1 MKRFLLLTTA
11 ITCLASPAFAQKAI
25 LTGGDKGAY
34 FNTFC
39 PPLPQALGNAMFA
52 GYRCQP
58 SGGTLENIKGVL
70 EKPSNIGFVQLD
82 VFAREA
88 AAKPDLTAKLTI
100 IRQDL
105 ACEGLWM
112 VTKNPK
118 LQSFGDILG
127 YARRTTFVIG
137 GETSGSA
144 ASFKY
149 LQSIDPDGL
158 GRAGNDRYPV
168 KYVSDTTT
176 MLNTIAAGDNTA
188 VGFFVQFADPEN
200 ANIKRMM
207 DAGLTVIPVVSRE
220 IAGAKVGEKELYQIQ
235 SFSLT
240 AGGFISS
247 GTDKV
252 TACTPVA
259 IITGNPESQSDKNV
273 KDDQKDLI
281 AAIRQ
286 VPSEALL
293 PQDTRLAK
301 LMRGV
306 KRVGAGALTEM
317 LAAADKA
324 KKAAESMAN

>member
-1 MKRFLLLTTA
+1 
-11 ITCLASPAFAQKAI
+11 
-25 LTGGDKGAY
+25 
-34 FNTFC
+34 
-39 PPLPQALGNAMFA
+39 
-52 GYRCQP
+52 
-58 SGGTLENIKGVL
+58 
-70 EKPSNIGFVQLD
+70 
-82 VFAREA
+82 
-88 AAKPDLTAKLTI
+88 
-100 IRQDL
+100 
-105 ACEGLWM
+105 M

-137 GETSGSA
+137 GENSGSA
-144 ASFKY
+144 ASFKF

-158 GRAGNDRYPV
+158 GRAGNDRYPL

-176 MLNTIAAGDNTA
+176 MLNTIAAGDSSA

-200 ANIKRMM
+200 TNIKRMM
-207 DAGLTVIPVVSRE
+207 EAGLTVIPVVSRE
-220 IAGAKVGEKELYQIQ
+220 IAGAKVAGQELYSIQ
-235 SFSLT
+235 SFSLI

-247 GTDKV
+247 GTEKV

-259 IITGNPESQSDKNV
+259 IITGNPEAQSDKNV

-281 AAIRQ
+281 TAIRQ

-301 LMRGV
+301 LMRGA
-306 KRVGAGALTEM
+306 KRLGAGALTEM

-324 KKAAESMAN
+324 KKAAETLAN